1 VVYPSQGVSVVE
13 IAEEVLGGT
22 TMRCYHL
29 RLLNPDSKV
38 VVPVANADRVGLRPL
53 SEKRAVDRAMR
64 RLRAAE
70 GDEADNWKDRYRANL
85 DRIKTGD
92 LDEVVDVLL
101 CLADVARRKTLSFR
115 ERKMFDHARQLLVYE
130 VAAVKGKPAEKVE
143 RDIEKALQV
152 QPAPAEESDRP
163 GPSRPPPI
171 RGDSQNESAAR
182 SVIPDAAAWRS
193 RHHGARPRRKPGR
206 GWYSRSGRP
215 VKGGAAAGGD

>member
-1 VVYPSQGVSVVE
+1 MGYKVGDKVVYPSQGVSVVEE

-29 RLLNPDSKV
+29 RLLNTDSKV

-101 CLADVARRKTLSFR
+101 CLADVASRKTLSFR

-130 VAAVKGKPAEKVE
+130 VAAVKGKSTEKVE
-143 RDIEKALQV
+143 REIEKALKV
-152 QPAPAEESDRP
+152 QPEPADED
-163 GPSRPPPI
+163 
-171 RGDSQNESAAR
+171 
-182 SVIPDAAAWRS
+182 
-193 RHHGARPRRKPGR
+193 
-206 GWYSRSGRP
+206 
-215 VKGGAAAGGD
+215 